1 MNPTAGNDC
10 AAGSGACGLS
20 LCGGVPT
27 VVRLVLGGLF
37 ILAGYMKLT
46 NGDFSYAS
54 VKAFDLGFA
63 EPLLQVLA
71 RVVPWAELLSGL
83 LLVLGL
89 WARGAAVLVMLMMGA
104 FIAGI
109 ASVMARGLDVKCG
122 CFGALKLFC
131 GDEPMGWCHLVRNS
145 VMGAAGLLIVLVGPG
160 MMAVDNLLRRP
171 AAKPD

>member
-1 MNPTAGNDC
+1 MSGTNGKAC
-10 AAGSGACGLS
+10 ASGGGACGLS

-37 ILAGYMKLT
+37 VLAGYMKLT

-54 VKAFDLGFA
+54 VKAFDLGLS

-89 WARGAAVLVMLMMGA
+89 WARGAAVLVMAMMAA
-104 FIAGI
+104 FIVGI
-109 ASVMARGLDVKCG
+109 ASVMLRGLDVKCG

-131 GDEPMGWCHLVRNS
+131 GDEPMGWCHLIRNS
-145 VMGAAGLLIVLVGPG
+145 VMAAAGLLIVLAGPG
-160 MMAVDNLLRRP
+160 IMAVDNRLRCCATR
-171 AAKPD
+171 AD